1 MLLMAQLQQETSV
14 LSDLGT
20 QASDEVWDEQKQ
32 KTEALKVNFYI
43 ELLNYSANLEVHV
56 YDGLTFFINSFIIKH
71 CYLMYVS

>member
-56 YDGLTFFINSFIIKH
+56 FDGLIFFINSFIIKF
-71 CYLMYVS
+71 CNLKYVS

>member
-1 MLLMAQLQQETSV
+1 MMLLMAQLQQETSV

-43 ELLNYSANLEVHV
+43 ELLNYSANLEV
-56 YDGLTFFINSFIIKH
+56 YDGLTFFINSFVIKH

>member
-1 MLLMAQLQQETSV
+1 MMLLMAQLQQETSV

-43 ELLNYSANLEVHV
+43 ELLNDFANLEV
-56 YDGLTFFINSFIIKH
+56 YDGLIFFINSFIIKY
-71 CYLMYVS
+71 CNLKYVS